1 MRRPQKIATL
11 AVVLLGV
18 AALAVLVARPAS
30 SHSPAAPAAASAKP
44 NIVFVLTDDLAW
56 NLVKYMP
63 HVQALQRDGMTFSR
77 YYVTDSL
84 CCPSRSSI
92 FSGRFPHDTGVFT
105 NMSPDGGFGR
115 FQSGGEERSTFATAL
130 QAAHYRTAMMGKYLN
145 GYTPAGLVNGKPLYV
160 PPGWNEWDVAGNG
173 YPEFNYNLNENG
185 KLVHYA
191 AQPQDY
197 LTDVI
202 SGKAVDFINRSADA
216 HSPFM
221 IELATFA
228 PHQPATP
235 APRDANDFPGLKAP
249 RTGDY
254 DVANTHA
261 PRWLS
266 GHPPLTPLQVARLD
280 ALFRKRAQSIQAVD
294 DMIGRIEATLKARGL
309 DRNTYIVFSSDNGFH
324 LGDHRLLQ
332 GKMTAFDTD
341 IRVPLIVA
349 GPGVPPGKTT
359 TAIAQNVDLRPTFS
373 QLGGARVPANVDGR
387 SLVPLLRGGK
397 ATDWRRSALV
407 EHHGP
412 DFNAHDPDLP
422 APGSGN
428 PTSYEAL
435 RTANAVYV
443 EYADGER
450 EYYNLAR
457 DPNELHNTYGRLSAK
472 TRARLHNALRA
483 VRNCHSGKSCWAAQR
498 RGP

>member
-1 MRRPQKIATL
+1 MRLRVTIVAAAAML
-11 AVVLLGV
+11 IGA
-18 AALAVLVARPAS
+18 AALAVAAARPAGS
-30 SHSPAAPAAASAKP
+30 AATAKKP

-63 HVQALQRDGMTFSR
+63 HVQALQKDGMTFSR

-92 FSGRFPHDTGVFT
+92 FSGRFPHDTWVFT

-145 GYTPAGLVNGKPLYV
+145 GYTPTGLVNGKPLYV
-160 PPGWNEWDVAGNG
+160 PLGWNEWDVAGNG
-173 YPEFNYNLNENG
+173 YGEFNYNLNENG
-185 KLVHYA
+185 KLVAYGN
-191 AQPQDY
+191 QPQDY

-249 RTGDY
+249 RSRDY
-254 DVANTHA
+254 DVANTRA

-294 DMIGRIEATLKARGL
+294 DMIGRIEATLRARGL
-309 DRNTYIVFSSDNGFH
+309 TDNTYIVFSSDNGFH

-349 GPGVPPGKTT
+349 GPGVPAGRTT

-373 QLGGARVPANVDGR
+373 QLGGASVPANVDGH
-387 SLVPLLRGGK
+387 SLVRLLRGGK
-397 ATDWRRSALV
+397 ASDRRRSALV

-435 RTANAVYV
+435 RTAGAVYV

-457 DPNELHNTYGRLSAK
+457 DPNELHNTYARLGK
-472 TRARLHNALRA
+472 KERARLHNALRA
-483 VRNCHSGKSCWAAQR
+483 AHVCHGGKACWAAQR
-498 RGP
+498 KPP

>member
-1 MRRPQKIATL
+1 MRLRVTIVAAAAML
-11 AVVLLGV
+11 IGA
-18 AALAVLVARPAS
+18 AALAVAAARPAGS
-30 SHSPAAPAAASAKP
+30 AATAKKP

-63 HVQALQRDGMTFSR
+63 HVQALQKDGMTFSR

-145 GYTPAGLVNGKPLYV
+145 GYTPTGLVNGKPLYV
-160 PPGWNEWDVAGNG
+160 PLGWNEWDVAGNG
-173 YPEFNYNLNENG
+173 YGEFNYNLNENG
-185 KLVHYA
+185 KLVAYGN
-191 AQPQDY
+191 QSQDY

-202 SGKAVDFINRSADA
+202 SGKAVDFINSSADA

-249 RTGDY
+249 RSRDY
-254 DVANTHA
+254 DVANTRA

-294 DMIGRIEATLKARGL
+294 DMIGRIEATLRARGL
-309 DRNTYIVFSSDNGFH
+309 TDNTYIVFSSDNGFH

-349 GPGVPPGKTT
+349 GPGVPAGRTT

-373 QLGGARVPANVDGR
+373 QLGGASVPANVDGH
-387 SLVPLLRGGK
+387 SLVRLLRGGK
-397 ATDWRRSALV
+397 ASDRRRSALV

-412 DFNAHDPDLP
+412 DFNTHDPDLP

-435 RTANAVYV
+435 RTAGAVFV

-450 EYYNLAR
+450 EYYDIRR
-457 DPNELHNTYGRLSAK
+457 DPNELDNAIGRVPAK
-472 TRARLHNALRA
+472 RLTQLKAMLHKLEK
-483 VRNCHSGKSCWAAQR
+483 CSGKECR
-498 RGP
+498 